1 MFGSYFSNL
10 TFQDIDIGI
19 YLDND
24 FIENI
29 NKVDYI
35 INLMIFLEEK
45 FKGNEFN
52 VVILNDL
59 PFSFLFHIIKEG
71 KLLFA
76 REKDKIL

>member
-1 MFGSYFSNL
+1 
-10 TFQDIDIGI
+10 
-19 YLDND
+19 
-24 FIENI
+24 
-29 NKVDYI
+29 
-35 INLMIFLEEK
+35 MIFLEEK

-76 REKDKIL
+76 REKDKILWFCTICYQSLSWYERSNKLKNFLYKLNNFINFKNFK